1 MKNFETLVGLML
13 STSRTHPINF
23 PNDVFGESFKTFMMK
38 EDMEMIIS
46 SKEVSSNCILYYIW
60 HLHRKLIDAKQDER
74 YVLSIQDWS
83 QKWNGRGSKEN
94 RSRVIADR
102 LKNTKHAE
110 YMLIPYNPNF
120 HWVLVALEMKKMIAY
135 YLDPMACQPCDDL
148 KDIVNMAMRINPPEK
163 QKTSKREP
171 TWVKVVCPRQPGSVE
186 CGYYMMRYMKKII
199 ANPNQLTS
207 KLAIFSIWIILG
219 LLYYD

>member
-13 STSRTHPINF
+13 STSRAYPINF
-23 PNDVFGESFKTFMMK
+23 LEDVFGESFKTFMMK

-60 HLHRKLIDAKQDER
+60 HLHRKLIDAKQAER
-74 YVLSIQDWS
+74 YVFVNPALV
-83 QKWNGRGSKEN
+83 SKFVMFEFVDTILQF
-94 RSRVIADR
+94 SF
-102 LKNTKHAE
+102 LFFS
-110 YMLIPYNPNF
+110 F

-148 KDIVNMAMRINPPEK
+148 KDIVNIW
-163 QKTSKREP
+163 Q
-171 TWVKVVCPRQPGSVE
+171 CFQYGS
-186 CGYYMMRYMKKII
+186 
-199 ANPNQLTS
+199 
-207 KLAIFSIWIILG
+207 FWG

>member
-1 MKNFETLVGLML
+1 
-13 STSRTHPINF
+13 
-23 PNDVFGESFKTFMMK
+23 MMK

-60 HLHRKLIDAKQDER
+60 HLHRKLIDAKQAER
-74 YVLSIQDWS
+74 YVFVNPALVS
-83 QKWNGRGSKEN
+83 KAGMGEGSKEN

-110 YMLIPYNPNF
+110 YMLIPYNPDF

-148 KDIVNMAMRINPPEK
+148 KDIVNM
-163 QKTSKREP
+163 
-171 TWVKVVCPRQPGSVE
+171 
-186 CGYYMMRYMKKII
+186 
-199 ANPNQLTS
+199 
-207 KLAIFSIWIILG
+207 
-219 LLYYD
+219 